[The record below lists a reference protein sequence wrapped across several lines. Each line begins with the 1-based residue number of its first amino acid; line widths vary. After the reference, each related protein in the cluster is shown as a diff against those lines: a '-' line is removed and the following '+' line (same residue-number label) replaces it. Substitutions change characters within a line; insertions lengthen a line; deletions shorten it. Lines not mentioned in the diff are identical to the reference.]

1 MRIGRLGLVGLA
13 ALAASCGGEDKPARF
28 RVGGTVT
35 GLAGGGL
42 GLRLN
47 DTESLTRETDGPFT
61 FQQQLED
68 KSTYTVTV
76 SAQPAEQDCTV
87 EGGTGQVAGAD
98 VSSVQVRCATRTY
111 TVGGTVEGVR
121 GTLVLG
127 LDGGETLQVTQA
139 GRFTFTAKRPKGGTY
154 AVSIVSTA
162 QGQRCTVTNGS
173 GTVAGNVEGISVRC
187 HDWFELVRTQAA
199 KVVIGQQGFPYSEA
213 PPAGSVAAN
222 TLSGPWGKAAF
233 ANGRL
238 YITDQGANRVL
249 GFNAIPAANNAAA
262 GFVLGQSSFTSTTAG
277 KGRTGLDTPAGLSSD
292 GTRLA
297 VTDTS
302 NNRVLLHTTLP
313 ASTGAEPALVI
324 GQPDFTTTAFGCA
337 RQSLSFPE
345 DVFLGH
351 GKLLVADSSNQR
363 VLIWNTVPTTSGA
376 PPDLV
381 LGQSAFDKC
390 LANDTNGDGVKDD
403 LPSASTM
410 WNPTG
415 VWTDGTRLLVSDGY
429 NHRVLLWNQFPTR
442 NGQPADLV
450 LGQPDFTSRA
460 TATTATGMRTPY
472 SVTSTGV
479 QLFVSDQQNNRVLVW
494 NQLPTTNGQAADLVL
509 GQPDFTSAYAHD
521 PATGSPTVGDPS
533 ARSTYKPTG
542 VHLVWPHVV
551 VSDHG
556 NNRVLVYESP

>member
-47 DTESLTRETDGPFT
+47 DTESLTQETDGPFS

-68 KSTYTVTV
+68 KSAYTVTV

-187 HDWFELVRTQAA
+187 LDWFDLVSTQAA
-199 KVVIGQQGFPYSEA
+199 RVVIGQTDFETSVPNQDPGGT
-213 PPAGSVAAN
+213 AGAN
-222 TLSGPWGKAAF
+222 TLNGPRGNPAF
-233 ANGRL
+233 ASGRL
-238 YITDQGANRVL
+238 YISDQNSNRVL
-249 GFNAIPAANNAAA
+249 GFTGIPATDGASAA
-262 GFVLGQSSFTSTTAG
+262 FFLGQSSSTGTG
-277 KGRTGLDTPAGLSSD
+277 FGGGPTGLDTPAGLSSD
-292 GTRLA
+292 GTVLA
-297 VTDTS
+297 VVDKGNS
-302 NNRVLLHTTLP
+302 RVLLHTSLP
-313 ASTGAEPALVI
+313 SSTGAMPARVV
-324 GQPDFTTTAFGCA
+324 GQATLDDALPQCD
-337 RQSLSFPE
+337 QKSLNYPE

-351 GKLLVADSSNQR
+351 GKLLVADSGSNR
-363 VLIWNTVPTTSGA
+363 VLVWNTVPTMNDA
-376 PPDLV
+376 PADLV
-381 LGQSAFDKC
+381 LGQISFTTCAE
-390 LANDTNGDGVKDD
+390 NDADGRNGPDAT
-403 LPSASTM
+403 PSGSTL

-415 VWTDGTRLLVSDGY
+415 VWTDGVRLVVTDTF
-429 NHRVLLWNQFPTR
+429 NNRVLVWNQFPTR
-442 NGQPADLV
+442 DGQPADVV
-450 LGQPDFTSRA
+450 LGQASFTTNA
-460 TATTATGMRTPY
+460 VATTQTGLSEP
-472 SVTSTGV
+472 SAVTSTGL
-479 QLFVSDQQNNRVLVW
+479 QLLVADSQNNRVLVW
-494 NQLPTTNGQAADLVL
+494 NQLPTTNGTAADLVL
-509 GQPDFTSAYAHD
+509 GQPGFTSAHTYD
-521 PATGSPTVGDPS
+521 PTTIGGNPS
-533 ARSTYKPTG
+533 ARSLQQPTG
-542 VHLVWPHVV
+542 LLLAWPHLL
-551 VSDHG
+551 VSDTKNH
-556 NNRVLVYESP
+556 RVLVFQSR